1 MGLVQCFAR
10 LTTMPVSVLNGE
22 GPTLQEAHNHAARNA
37 LQESSLKNLKNNPFW
52 DL

>member
-22 GPTLQEAHNHAARNA
+22 GPTLAEAHNHAARNA
-37 LQESSLKNLKNNPFW
+37 LQYLKIMGAEKPLTG
-52 DL
+52 

>member
-37 LQESSLKNLKNNPFW
+37 LQESSLKIF
-52 DL
+52 